1 MKYSTEEP
9 NNRTFTALA
18 NEEGA
23 VRLAGVN
30 RTLKTLHAVHRTIL
44 HASDEQDLLHRIAW
58 TLWKP
63 ETAASLVSATLN
75 ATRPKKLAEGD
86 DLLTA
91 NSIEDAWFPA
101 NL

>member
-44 HASDEQDLLHRIAW
+44 HASGEQDLLHRICQDIVEAGDCRFARVGYAERDSP
-58 TLWKP
+58 K
-63 ETAASLVSATLN
+63 EIGGGR
-75 ATRPKKLAEGD
+75 RPVDCEFD
-86 DLLTA
+86 
-91 NSIEDAWFPA
+91 
-101 NL
+101 